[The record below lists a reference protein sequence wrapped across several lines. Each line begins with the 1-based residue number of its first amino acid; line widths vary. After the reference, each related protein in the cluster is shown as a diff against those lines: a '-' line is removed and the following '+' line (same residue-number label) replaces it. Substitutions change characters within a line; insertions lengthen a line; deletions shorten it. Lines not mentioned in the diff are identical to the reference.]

1 MVDGIINTLLQALKG
16 DFMFQI
22 IRNTLSYKYAF
33 WAGILLLIIT
43 VIFGLSMLLTNTL
56 LAHEMF
62 GGLLP
67 FFIVI
72 WGFIITAV
80 SAAIWFLIILTDII
94 QYKSHKPLETK
105 LKTAIVKDFVV
116 VIYALYSLFI
126 IFVFVQDFIIRMR

>member
-1 MVDGIINTLLQALKG
+1 MLQV
-16 DFMFQI
+16 

-56 LAHEMF
+56 LTHEMF

-80 SAAIWFLIILTDII
+80 SSGIWVLVILTDII
-94 QYKSHKPLETK
+94 RHKSHKPLETK
-105 LKTAIVKDFVV
+105 SKTTPAKDFVV
-116 VIYALYSLFI
+116 ITYALYSLFVI
-126 IFVFVQDFIIRMR
+126 YVFIQDFMIRM

>member
-1 MVDGIINTLLQALKG
+1 MVDGIVNSFLQAIKG
-16 DFMFQI
+16 DFMLQV

-33 WAGILLLIIT
+33 GAGILLFIIT
-43 VIFGLSMLLTNTL
+43 LIFGLSMLLTNTL

-80 SAAIWFLIILTDII
+80 SSGIWVLVILTDII
-94 QYKSHKPLETK
+94 RHKSHKPLETK
-105 LKTAIVKDFVV
+105 SKTTPVKDFVV
-116 VIYALYSLFI
+116 IIYTLYSLFVI
-126 IFVFVQDFIIRMR
+126 YVFIQDFIIRM

>member
-1 MVDGIINTLLQALKG
+1 MVDGIVNSFLQALKG
-16 DFMFQI
+16 DFILQV

-80 SAAIWFLIILTDII
+80 SSGIWVLVILTDII
-94 QYKSHKPLETK
+94 RHKSHKPLETK
-105 LKTAIVKDFVV
+105 SKTTPVKDFVV
-116 VIYALYSLFI
+116 IIYALYSLFVI
-126 IFVFVQDFIIRMR
+126 YVFIQDFMIRM

>member
-1 MVDGIINTLLQALKG
+1 MVDGIVNSFLQAIKG
-16 DFMFQI
+16 DFMLQV

-33 WAGILLLIIT
+33 GAGILLFIIT
-43 VIFGLSMLLTNTL
+43 LIFGLSMLLTNTL

-94 QYKSHKPLETK
+94 RHKSHKPLETK
-105 LKTAIVKDFVV
+105 SKTTPVKDFVV
-116 VIYALYSLFI
+116 IIYTLYSLFVI
-126 IFVFVQDFIIRMR
+126 YVFIQDFIIRM

>member
-1 MVDGIINTLLQALKG
+1 MVDGIVNSFLQALKG
-16 DFMFQI
+16 YFMLQI

-94 QYKSHKPLETK
+94 RHKSHKPLEPK
-105 LKTAIVKDFVV
+105 SKTAIVKDFVV